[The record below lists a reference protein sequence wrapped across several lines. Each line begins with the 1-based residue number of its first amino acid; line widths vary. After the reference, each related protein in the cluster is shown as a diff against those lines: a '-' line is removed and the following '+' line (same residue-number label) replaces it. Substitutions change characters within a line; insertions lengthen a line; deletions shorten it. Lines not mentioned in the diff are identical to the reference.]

1 MTIRSCLSLEKEM
14 FLMMPNMLTTEE
26 LALLPT
32 DEEVQ
37 FYQTHGYYQSKKI
50 FTDAQ
55 IDTAIAGSERYY
67 HGERYHSLPAFVPGW
82 QPEHGN
88 GLRKNDYAS
97 LQNRELAA
105 LVRKP
110 LLGAIAARLCGA
122 SVRLWHDQLLY
133 KPPSDRSLPA
143 NVGWHTDRG
152 YWKTCTSERMLTAWI
167 PFHDCD
173 EHMGTIT
180 MIDQSHQWPDTTDTL
195 DFFNHNLAALEKQF
209 HTDGRPVFK
218 VPMALGKGEVSFH
231 HCLTI
236 HGSGP
241 NLTNQPR
248 RSLAVHMQDESNRY
262 RAFRSPDGRL
272 SRHGNDRLVRQ
283 ANGSPDYTD
292 PDICPCLWFY

>member
-1 MTIRSCLSLEKEM
+1 MLSQ
-14 FLMMPNMLTTEE
+14 MLTAEE

-37 FYQTHGYYQSKKI
+37 FYQTRGYYHTKKI
-50 FTDAQ
+50 FTDAE
-55 IDTAIAGSERYY
+55 IDAALAGSERYY
-67 HGERYHSLPAFVPGW
+67 QGERDHALPDFVAGW

-88 GLRKNDYAS
+88 VLRKNDYAS

-133 KPPSDRSLPA
+133 KPPSDPSKPV

-152 YWKTCTSERMLTAWI
+152 YWKTCTSDQMLTAWI

-173 EHMGTIT
+173 EQMGTIT
-180 MIDQSHQWPDTTDTL
+180 MIDQSHQWPDNTEVL
-195 DFFNHNLAALEKQF
+195 DFFNHNLAALENQF
-209 HTDGRPVFK
+209 RTDGRPVVK
-218 VPMALGKGEVSFH
+218 VPMLLGKGEVSFH

-248 RSLAVHMQDESNRY
+248 RSIAVHMQDESNRY
-262 RAFRSPDGRL
+262 QEFHYPDGTL
-272 SRHGNDRLVRQ
+272 ARHSNDRLVRQ
-283 ANGSPDYTD
+283 VNGSPDYTD
-292 PDICPCLWFY
+292 PDICPHLWFS